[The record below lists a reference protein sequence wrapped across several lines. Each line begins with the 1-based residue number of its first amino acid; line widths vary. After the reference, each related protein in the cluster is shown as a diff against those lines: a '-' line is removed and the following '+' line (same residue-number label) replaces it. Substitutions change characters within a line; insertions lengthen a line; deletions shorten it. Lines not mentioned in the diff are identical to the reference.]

1 VHLLVGLGNPGTRYA
16 YNRHNIGF
24 MALDDIVERH
34 GFQPWRKGFRGQVAA
49 GRVGGK
55 PALALKPQTFMNESG
70 RAVGT
75 ALHFYKLKICQV
87 IVFYDELDL
96 APGRIRA
103 KLGGGAGGHNGI
115 RSIDAHIGKDYWRV
129 RLGIGHPG
137 QKHLVASYVLNDFA
151 KADEGWLDPLL
162 EAVASELPIL
172 LNDGHEAYMSKVA
185 HLAPAPKSQTAQT
198 PAKQTPPKPAQ
209 GGTIFIEI
217 D

>member
-1 VHLLVGLGNPGTRYA
+1 MHLLVGLGNPGTHYA

-24 MALDDIVERH
+24 LALDDIVERH
-34 GFQPWRKGFRGQVAA
+34 GFQPWRKGFQGQVAE

-70 RAVGT
+70 RAVGA
-75 ALHFYKLKICQV
+75 ALGFYKLKNHRA
-87 IVFYDELDL
+87 IVFHDELDL
-96 APGRIRA
+96 APGRVRA

-137 QKHLVASYVLNDFA
+137 QKHLVNSHVLNNFA

-185 HLAPAPKSQTAQT
+185 HLAPAPKSQTVKTA
-198 PAKQTPPKPAQ
+198 AKDSPPKPGQ
-209 GGTIFIEI
+209 GRTIFL